1 MSWKIP
7 LFDIDFDE
15 KEVQSVVE
23 VLKSKWLTMGEVTIE
38 FERKFADFIGV
49 KYAIAVSNGTAA
61 LHLAHRA
68 VGIGPDDE
76 VICPSLTFVAT
87 ANSILYTGGRPIFA
101 DITSTDNLNISP
113 EDIESKIT
121 EKTKA
126 ITVVHYAGYPCDMD
140 KILQIAQEF
149 GLKVIEDSA
158 HAVGA
163 EYNGKKCGS
172 LVDIGCF
179 SFFSNK
185 NMTSG
190 EGGMVVTNSKELAEK
205 IRLMRS
211 HGMTTLTLDRHKG
224 HAHSYDVVDLGFNY
238 RIDEMRAALGLSQL
252 AKLEMNNERR
262 KSITELY
269 RERLKDV
276 PLLEVPFKDFDFT
289 HKSSYH
295 ILPILLNKSV
305 NRKIFMDKMKSEGL
319 QTSIHYPP
327 IHLFKYYKDKFGYKR
342 NELPLTEEISDREV
356 TLPLY
361 PSMRI
366 EQIDFICEK
375 IKEILEESI

>member
-1 MSWKIP
+1 MEWKIP

-15 KEVQSVVE
+15 REVQSVVE

-68 VGIGPDDE
+68 VGIEPGDE

-87 ANSILYTGGRPIFA
+87 ANSILYAGGHPIFA
-101 DITSTDNLNISP
+101 DITSTDNFNISP
-113 EDIESKIT
+113 EDIESKIS

-126 ITVVHYAGYPCDMD
+126 ITVVHYGGYPCDMD
-140 KILQIAQEF
+140 IILSIAREF

-163 EYNGKKCGS
+163 EYNGVKCGS
-172 LVDIGCF
+172 LGDIGCF

-190 EGGMVVTNSKELAEK
+190 EGGMVVTNNKELAEK

-238 RIDEMRAALGLSQL
+238 RIDEMRAALGLAQL
-252 AKLEMNNERR
+252 AKLEMNNEQR
-262 KSITELY
+262 KSITEFY
-269 RERLKDV
+269 RERLKEIS
-276 PLLEVPFKDFDFT
+276 LLEVPFKDFNFE

-295 ILPILLNKSV
+295 IMPILLEKSV
-305 NRKIFMDKMKSEGL
+305 DRKWFMDEMKLKGV

-342 NELPLTEEISDREV
+342 GELPLTEEISDREV
-356 TLPLY
+356 TMPLY
-361 PSMRI
+361 PSMGI
-366 EQIDFICEK
+366 GQIDFICET